1 MDVLPRI
8 TRQLVELFRGM
19 SLAQRATF
27 VAVPLLVFGGFAWL
41 LVANRP
47 DDFQA
52 VSFGKAFASD
62 ELSAAERALNQ
73 AGLTNYRREGRKLLA
88 PANQLDRYNAAL
100 VEFDA
105 VPADL
110 GTQMLKQFESLGPFT
125 TDRQRQEMKEALLLQ
140 ELRRMIEAVPD
151 IEHARV
157 AVANSGR
164 RVSFGQKPRVTANV
178 TVKPRAGR
186 ELSSRLV
193 ASLRQA
199 VASMVPDLSPV
210 DVTVFDVARGQ
221 AHTGEATGDA
231 SDSHLIQRVREFTR
245 QYEQQIQKALA
256 FIPQA
261 VVAVHVDVDNLKSSV
276 TRNERTRVR
285 SESQPVAN
293 RPESRLPAV
302 FEEERSP
309 FEMEATS
316 QTTAFR
322 GVESAYHEAVPGQRE
337 PSDEPFELEPLS
349 TRKWSDEIVP
359 AGHADVRREVSEK
372 QLLAAMPRAV
382 QVSVSIPRDYYRD
395 VAARRRSQG
404 EQNEARLDLDA
415 IEEDVIAKV
424 ERTVGRLIPAGSPHE
439 AISVTSVDRL
449 ETETPEPTLT
459 MNEQL
464 LVVAQ
469 RHGGS
474 VALSLLAVWALW
486 MLTRLTARPTQT
498 IEHSNSREPS
508 ATMTHFDSSNIAPV
522 TMSPPEPV
530 PLKAAPI
537 KPKAPQPLLASS
549 QLCDEIRSLAES
561 DPATAAAVLGR
572 WLAEA
577 NV

>member
-8 TRQLVELFRGM
+8 TRQLVELFRAM
-19 SLAQRATF
+19 SLVQRATF
-27 VAVPLLVFGGFAWL
+27 VAVPLLMLGGFAWL

-47 DDFQA
+47 NDFQA

-105 VPADL
+105 VPSDL
-110 GTQMLKQFESLGPFT
+110 GSQMLKQFESLGPFT

-199 VASMVPDLSPV
+199 VASMVPDLTPT

-221 AHTGEATGDA
+221 AYAGESTDDPL
-231 SDSHLIQRVREFTR
+231 DSQLIQRVREFTR
-245 QYEQQIQKALA
+245 QYEQQIQKALT
-256 FIPQA
+256 FIPNA
-261 VVAVHVDVDNLKSSV
+261 SVAVHVDIDNLKSSV

-285 SESQPVAN
+285 GDSAPLAN
-293 RPESRLPAV
+293 RPGTIQPMSFA
-302 FEEERSP
+302 EEPTPHASG
-309 FEMEATS
+309 
-316 QTTAFR
+316 FR
-322 GVESAYHEAVPGQRE
+322 GETNIEAVGH
-337 PSDEPFELEPLS
+337 SDVL
-349 TRKWSDEIVP
+349 
-359 AGHADVRREVSEK
+359 REVSEK

-382 QVSVSIPRDYYRD
+382 QVSVSIPRDYYRA
-395 VAARRRSQG
+395 VAARRKTQG
-404 EQNEARLDLDA
+404 EQNAARMDLGT
-415 IEEDVIAKV
+415 IEEEVLAKV
-424 ERTVGRLIPAGSPHE
+424 ERTVARLIPANSPHE
-439 AISVTSVDRL
+439 AISVTTVDRL
-449 ETETPEPTLT
+449 PNESPEPTLT
-459 MNEQL
+459 TGEQF
-464 LVVAQ
+464 LVLAQ

-474 VALSLLAVWALW
+474 CVLGLFAVWALW
-486 MLTRLTARPTQT
+486 MLTRLSSQPPRAA
-498 IEHSNSREPS
+498 EPS
-508 ATMTHFDSSNIAPV
+508 STESIEPRHEFASPEPLFAPV
-522 TMSPPEPV
+522 PATPSPSTKPV
-530 PLKAAPI
+530 TA
-537 KPKAPQPLLASS
+537 KPKTLESTTASS
-549 QLCDEIRSLAES
+549 ALRDDIRNLAES
-561 DPATAAAVLGR
+561 DPATAASVLGR

-577 NV
+577 NA

>member
-27 VAVPLLVFGGFAWL
+27 VAVPLLVMGGFAWL

-47 DDFQA
+47 EDFQA
-52 VSFGKAFASD
+52 VSFGKAFASE
-62 ELSAAERALNQ
+62 ELSTAERALNQ

-221 AHTGEATGDA
+221 AHSGEATGDA
-231 SDSHLIQRVREFTR
+231 SDSHLIQRVRDFTR

-285 SESQPVAN
+285 DDSSSVSA
-293 RPESRLPAV
+293 RPASRRQTL
-302 FEEERSP
+302 FEDEG
-309 FEMEATS
+309 TS
-316 QTTAFR
+316 QVTAFR
-322 GVESAYHEAVPGQRE
+322 GIEPAFHETDAEAVPQQFE
-337 PSDEPFELEPLS
+337 PTLDFPGTS
-349 TRKWSDEIVP
+349 EIVP
-359 AGHADVRREVSEK
+359 AGHSDVQREVSEK

-395 VAARRRSQG
+395 VSARRRSQG

-424 ERTVGRLIPAGSPHE
+424 ERTVGRLIPASSPHE

-449 ETETPEPTLT
+449 VSDTPEPTLT

-464 LVVAQ
+464 LVIAQ

-474 VALSLLAVWALW
+474 VALSLFAVWALW

-498 IEHSNSREPS
+498 IEHSTSRAPS
-508 ATMTHFDSSNIAPV
+508 VTTAHFDSSSITPV
-522 TMSPPEPV
+522 TVPPLEPV
-530 PLKAAPI
+530 PIKPAPTR
-537 KPKAPQPLLASS
+537 PKAPQPLLAAT
-549 QLCDEIRSLAES
+549 QLCDEIRSLTES

-577 NV
+577 NA

>member
-41 LVANRP
+41 LFANQP
-47 DDFQA
+47 DGFQA
-52 VSFGKAFASD
+52 VSFGKAFASE

-199 VASMVPDLSPV
+199 VASMVPDLSPA

-221 AHTGEATGDA
+221 AHSGEATGDA

-285 SESQPVAN
+285 GDSQPVFHRQALP
-293 RPESRLPAV
+293 RPTIFEDES
-302 FEEERSP
+302 
-309 FEMEATS
+309 TS
-316 QTTAFR
+316 QVTAFR
-322 GVESAYHEAVPGQRE
+322 GVEPAFHETDAETVPQQFEPTTDVHGQ
-337 PSDEPFELEPLS
+337 SDV
-349 TRKWSDEIVP
+349 VP
-359 AGHADVRREVSEK
+359 AGHSDVQREVSEK

-395 VAARRRSQG
+395 VAARRRAQG
-404 EQNEARLDLDA
+404 EQSEARLDLDA

-449 ETETPEPTLT
+449 VSDTPEPMLT

-464 LVVAQ
+464 LVLAQ

-474 VALSLLAVWALW
+474 IGLSLLAVWALW
-486 MLTRLTARPTQT
+486 MLTRLTVRPPRT
-498 IEHSNSREPS
+498 IEPPPSLETAPASHDIKSPSITPPNTAPLEPR
-508 ATMTHFDSSNIAPV
+508 
-522 TMSPPEPV
+522 
-530 PLKAAPI
+530 PLKSRIPESVPAA
-537 KPKAPQPLLASS
+537 LTLR
-549 QLCDEIRSLAES
+549 DDIRNLAES

-572 WLAEA
+572 WLTEA

>member
-27 VAVPLLVFGGFAWL
+27 VAVPLLVFGGLAWL

-199 VASMVPDLSPV
+199 VASMVPDLSPA

-221 AHTGEATGDA
+221 AHSGEATGDA

-285 SESQPVAN
+285 GDSSSVSARPV
-293 RPESRLPAV
+293 SRRQTL
-302 FEEERSP
+302 FEDEG
-309 FEMEATS
+309 TS
-316 QTTAFR
+316 QVTAFR
-322 GVESAYHEAVPGQRE
+322 GIEPAFHETDAERHDAEAVPQQFE
-337 PSDEPFELEPLS
+337 PTLDFLDTS
-349 TRKWSDEIVP
+349 EIVP
-359 AGHADVRREVSEK
+359 AGHSDVQREVSEK

-395 VAARRRSQG
+395 VSARRRSQG

-439 AISVTSVDRL
+439 AISVTSVDRFVSD
-449 ETETPEPTLT
+449 TPEPTLT

-464 LVVAQ
+464 LVIAQ

-474 VALSLLAVWALW
+474 VALSLFAVWALW

-498 IEHSNSREPS
+498 IEYSTSRAPS
-508 ATMTHFDSSNIAPV
+508 ATTAHFDSSSIAP
-522 TMSPPEPV
+522 PLEPV
-530 PLKAAPI
+530 PI
-537 KPKAPQPLLASS
+537 KPAPLKPQAPQPLLAAS
-549 QLCDEIRSLAES
+549 QLCDEIRSLTES

-577 NV
+577 NA

>member
-8 TRQLVELFRGM
+8 TRQLVELFRAM
-19 SLAQRATF
+19 SFVQRATF
-27 VAVPLLVFGGFAWL
+27 VAVPLLMLGGFAWL

-47 DDFQA
+47 NDFQA

-73 AGLTNYRREGRKLLA
+73 AGLTNYRRDGRKLLA

-105 VPADL
+105 VPSDL
-110 GTQMLKQFESLGPFT
+110 GSQMLKQFESLGPFT

-199 VASMVPDLSPV
+199 VASMVPDLTPT

-221 AHTGEATGDA
+221 AYTGESTDDPL
-231 SDSHLIQRVREFTR
+231 DSQLIQRVREFTR
-245 QYEQQIQKALA
+245 QYEQQIQKALT
-256 FIPQA
+256 FIPNA
-261 VVAVHVDVDNLKSSV
+261 SVAVHVDIDNLKSSV

-285 SESQPVAN
+285 GDSVPVAN
-293 RPESRLPAV
+293 RPGSIQPMSYADEPTPHA
-302 FEEERSP
+302 
-309 FEMEATS
+309 AD
-316 QTTAFR
+316 R
-322 GVESAYHEAVPGQRE
+322 GVGFQPARPLPHGALRVTRDGSVGSENDGQVGNL
-337 PSDEPFELEPLS
+337 PHGHSDVL
-349 TRKWSDEIVP
+349 
-359 AGHADVRREVSEK
+359 REVSEQ

-382 QVSVSIPRDYYRD
+382 QVSVSIPRDYYRA
-395 VAARRRSQG
+395 VAARRKTQG
-404 EQNEARLDLDA
+404 EQNATRLDLGT
-415 IEEDVIAKV
+415 IEEEVLAKV
-424 ERTVGRLIPAGSPHE
+424 ERTVARLIPAGSPHE
-439 AISVTSVDRL
+439 AISATTVDRL
-449 ETETPEPTLT
+449 PNESPEPTLT
-459 MNEQL
+459 AGEQL
-464 LVVAQ
+464 FILAQ
-469 RHGGS
+469 RNGGS
-474 VALSLLAVWALW
+474 VALALFAVWALW
-486 MLTRLTARPTQT
+486 MLTRL
-498 IEHSNSREPS
+498 
-508 ATMTHFDSSNIAPV
+508 SSQSTRVTEQAPV
-522 TMSPPEPV
+522 SEPPLATNDISMPAEIPVVEPAKLKPRVPEPTT
-530 PLKAAPI
+530 
-537 KPKAPQPLLASS
+537 ASTS
-549 QLCDEIRSLAES
+549 LRDDIRNLAES
-561 DPATAAAVLGR
+561 DPATAASVLGR

-577 NV
+577 NA

>member
-8 TRQLVELFRGM
+8 TRQLVELFRAM
-19 SLAQRATF
+19 SLVQRATF
-27 VAVPLLVFGGFAWL
+27 VAVPLLMLGGFAWL

-47 DDFQA
+47 DDFRA

-105 VPADL
+105 VPSDL
-110 GTQMLKQFESLGPFT
+110 GSQMLKQFESLGPFT

-199 VASMVPDLSPV
+199 VASMVPDLTPT

-221 AHTGEATGDA
+221 AYAGESTDDPL
-231 SDSHLIQRVREFTR
+231 DSHLIQRVREFTR
-245 QYEQQIQKALA
+245 QYEQQIQKALT
-256 FIPQA
+256 FIPNA
-261 VVAVHVDVDNLKSSV
+261 NVAVHVDIDNLKSSV

-285 SESQPVAN
+285 GDSTPVAN
-293 RPESRLPAV
+293 RPASILPMSYAD
-302 FEEERSP
+302 EPTPHAAS
-309 FEMEATS
+309 
-316 QTTAFR
+316 FR
-322 GVESAYHEAVPGQRE
+322 GENNVEN
-337 PSDEPFELEPLS
+337 
-349 TRKWSDEIVP
+349 
-359 AGHADVRREVSEK
+359 AGHSDVRHEVSEK

-395 VAARRRSQG
+395 VAARRKGQG
-404 EQNEARLDLDA
+404 EQNAARLNLDT
-415 IEEDVIAKV
+415 IEEEVLAKV
-424 ERTVGRLIPAGSPHE
+424 ERTVVRLIPAGSSHE
-439 AISVTSVDRL
+439 AISVTTVDRL
-449 ETETPEPTLT
+449 PTDSPEPILT
-459 MNEQL
+459 ATEQF
-464 LVVAQ
+464 LVLAQ

-474 VALSLLAVWALW
+474 CALGLFAVWALW
-486 MLTRLTARPTQT
+486 MLTRLSSQPIRAT
-498 IEHSNSREPS
+498 EPPPS
-508 ATMTHFDSSNIAPV
+508 
-522 TMSPPEPV
+522 PEPV
-530 PLKAAPI
+530 PVSHDIPSTEPP
-537 KPKAPQPLLASS
+537 KPKPRVPEPATASS
-549 QLCDEIRSLAES
+549 SLRDDIRNLAES
-561 DPATAAAVLGR
+561 DPATAASVLGR

-577 NV
+577 NA

>member
-8 TRQLVELFRGM
+8 TRQLVELFRAM
-19 SLAQRATF
+19 SLVQRATF
-27 VAVPLLVFGGFAWL
+27 VAVPLLMFGGFAWL
-41 LVANRP
+41 LVGNRL

-52 VSFGKAFASD
+52 VSFGKVFASD

-105 VPADL
+105 VPSDL
-110 GTQMLKQFESLGPFT
+110 GSQMLKQFESLGPFT

-199 VASMVPDLSPV
+199 VASMVPDLNAA

-221 AHTGEATGDA
+221 TYSGEATDDPL
-231 SDSHLIQRVREFTR
+231 DSQLIRRVREFTR
-245 QYEQQIQKALA
+245 QYEQQIQKALT
-256 FIPQA
+256 FIPNA
-261 VVAVHVDVDNLKSSV
+261 SVAVHVDLDNLKSSV

-285 SESQPVAN
+285 GDSNPTDF
-293 RPESRLPAV
+293 RLRT
-302 FEEERSP
+302 FEPIS
-309 FEMEATS
+309 FA
-316 QTTAFR
+316 
-322 GVESAYHEAVPGQRE
+322 
-337 PSDEPFELEPLS
+337 DEPTPHAADRGAGFQPANPQPHGALRVNRDGSLGSLGDGQVGNLPHEN
-349 TRKWSDEIVP
+349 SDVQ
-359 AGHADVRREVSEK
+359 REVSEQ

-382 QVSVSIPRDYYRD
+382 QVSVSIPREYYRH
-395 VAARRRSQG
+395 VAASRKTQG
-404 EQNEARLDLDA
+404 EKKDARLNLDT
-415 IEEDVIAKV
+415 IEEELISKV
-424 ERTVGRLIPAGSPHE
+424 ERTVARLIPANSPHE
-439 AISVTSVDRL
+439 AISVTTVDRL
-449 ETETPEPTLT
+449 PTESSEPPLT
-459 MNEQL
+459 ANEQL
-464 LVVAQ
+464 LVLAQ

-474 VALSLLAVWALW
+474 CALCLFAIWALW
-486 MLTRLTARPTQT
+486 MLTRLSSQPSRAAKPSSTAPL
-498 IEHSNSREPS
+498 EPRHEF
-508 ATMTHFDSSNIAPV
+508 T
-522 TMSPPEPV
+522 PPEPL
-530 PLKAAPI
+530 PAPAPMAPSPSI
-537 KPKAPQPLLASS
+537 KPVAPQLRTPEPMTASS
-549 QLCDEIRSLAES
+549 SLRDDIRNLAES
-561 DPATAAAVLGR
+561 DPATVASVLGR

-577 NV
+577 NA

>member
-27 VAVPLLVFGGFAWL
+27 VAVPLLVIGGFAWL

-199 VASMVPDLSPV
+199 VASMVPDLSPA

-221 AHTGEATGDA
+221 AHSGEAIGDA

-285 SESQPVAN
+285 SDSTPVAN
-293 RPESRLPAV
+293 RPASLRPTI
-302 FEEERSP
+302 FEDEGT
-309 FEMEATS
+309 A
-316 QTTAFR
+316 QVTAFR
-322 GVESAYHEAVPGQRE
+322 GIEPAFHEAGADRRDAEAVPQQFEPTINVRG
-337 PSDEPFELEPLS
+337 PSDV
-349 TRKWSDEIVP
+349 VP
-359 AGHADVRREVSEK
+359 AGHSDVQREVSEK

-395 VAARRRSQG
+395 VAARRKSQG
-404 EQNEARLDLDA
+404 EQNQVRLDLDT

-449 ETETPEPTLT
+449 VSDTPEPTLT

-464 LVVAQ
+464 LVIAQ

-474 VALSLLAVWALW
+474 VALSLFAVWALW

-498 IEHSNSREPS
+498 LEHSTSRDP
-508 ATMTHFDSSNIAPV
+508 AVTTTHFDSSSIAPV
-522 TMSPPEPV
+522 TVPPLEAV
-530 PLKAAPI
+530 PIRPAPI
-537 KPKAPQPLLASS
+537 KPKAPQPLLAAS

>member
-8 TRQLVELFRGM
+8 TRQLVELFRAM
-19 SLAQRATF
+19 SFVQRATF
-27 VAVPLLVFGGFAWL
+27 VAVPLLMLGGFAWL

-47 DDFQA
+47 NDFQA

-105 VPADL
+105 VPSDL
-110 GTQMLKQFESLGPFT
+110 GSQMLKQFESLGPFT

-199 VASMVPDLSPV
+199 VASMVPDLTPT

-221 AHTGEATGDA
+221 AYAGESTDDPL
-231 SDSHLIQRVREFTR
+231 DSQLIQRVREFTR
-245 QYEQQIQKALA
+245 QYEQQIQKALT
-256 FIPQA
+256 FIPNA
-261 VVAVHVDVDNLKSSV
+261 SVAVHVDIDNLKSSV

-285 SESQPVAN
+285 GDSTPVSNRPASILPMSYADDPTDRGAGFLPAAPLMHEALRAN
-293 RPESRLPAV
+293 RDVFVGAESDGQVGNLPH
-302 FEEERSP
+302 
-309 FEMEATS
+309 
-316 QTTAFR
+316 
-322 GVESAYHEAVPGQRE
+322 G
-337 PSDEPFELEPLS
+337 PSDVL
-349 TRKWSDEIVP
+349 
-359 AGHADVRREVSEK
+359 REVSEQ

-382 QVSVSIPRDYYRD
+382 QVSVSIPRDYYRAI
-395 VAARRRSQG
+395 AARRKTQG
-404 EQNEARLDLDA
+404 EQNAARLNLDT
-415 IEEDVIAKV
+415 IEEEVLAKV
-424 ERTVGRLIPAGSPHE
+424 ERTVARLIPAGSPHE
-439 AISVTSVDRL
+439 AISVTTVDRL
-449 ETETPEPTLT
+449 PNESPEPTFT
-459 MNEQL
+459 ATEQF
-464 LVVAQ
+464 LVLAQ
-469 RHGGS
+469 RQGGS
-474 VALSLLAVWALW
+474 CALGLFAVWALW
-486 MLTRLTARPTQT
+486 MLTRLSSSPTRAAEQT
-498 IEHSNSREPS
+498 PISEPPS
-508 ATMTHFDSSNIAPV
+508 ASHDIPAIEPPTPKPRV
-522 TMSPPEPV
+522 PEPV
-530 PLKAAPI
+530 SA
-537 KPKAPQPLLASS
+537 ASS
-549 QLCDEIRSLAES
+549 LRDDIRNLAES
-561 DPATAAAVLGR
+561 DPATAASVLGR

-577 NV
+577 NA

>member
-41 LVANRP
+41 LVANQP
-47 DDFQA
+47 DGFQA

-221 AHTGEATGDA
+221 AHSGEATGDA

-285 SESQPVAN
+285 SDSTPVAN
-293 RPESRLPAV
+293 RPASLRPTI
-302 FEEERSP
+302 FEDEGT
-309 FEMEATS
+309 A
-316 QTTAFR
+316 QVTAFR
-322 GVESAYHEAVPGQRE
+322 GIEPAFHEAGADRRDAEAVPQQFEPTINVRG
-337 PSDEPFELEPLS
+337 PSDV
-349 TRKWSDEIVP
+349 VP
-359 AGHADVRREVSEK
+359 AGHSDVQREVSEK

-395 VAARRRSQG
+395 VAARRKSQG
-404 EQNEARLDLDA
+404 EQNQVRLDLDT

-449 ETETPEPTLT
+449 VSDTPEPTLT

-464 LVVAQ
+464 LVIAQ

-474 VALSLLAVWALW
+474 VALSLFAVWALW

-498 IEHSNSREPS
+498 LEHSTSRDP
-508 ATMTHFDSSNIAPV
+508 AVTTTHFDSSSIAPV
-522 TMSPPEPV
+522 TVPPLEAV
-530 PLKAAPI
+530 PIRPAPI
-537 KPKAPQPLLASS
+537 KPKAPQPLLAAS

>member
-8 TRQLVELFRGM
+8 TRQLVELFRAM
-19 SLAQRATF
+19 SLVQRATF
-27 VAVPLLVFGGFAWL
+27 VAVPLLMLGGFAWL

-105 VPADL
+105 VPSDL
-110 GTQMLKQFESLGPFT
+110 GSQMLKQFESLGPFT

-199 VASMVPDLSPV
+199 VASMVPDLNAT

-221 AHTGEATGDA
+221 TYSGESTDDPL
-231 SDSHLIQRVREFTR
+231 DSQLIQRVREFTR

-256 FIPQA
+256 FIPNA
-261 VVAVHVDVDNLKSSV
+261 SVAVHVDIDNLKSSV

-285 SESQPVAN
+285 GDSTPVAN
-293 RPESRLPAV
+293 RPASILPMSYADD
-302 FEEERSP
+302 P
-309 FEMEATS
+309 TPHATD
-316 QTTAFR
+316 R
-322 GVESAYHEAVPGQRE
+322 GAGFQPANPQPYGALRVNRDGS
-337 PSDEPFELEPLS
+337 PSDGQVGNLPHEN
-349 TRKWSDEIVP
+349 SDVL
-359 AGHADVRREVSEK
+359 REVSEK

-382 QVSVSIPRDYYRD
+382 QVSVSIPREYYRD
-395 VAARRRSQG
+395 VAARRKAQG
-404 EQNEARLDLDA
+404 EQNAARLNLDT
-415 IEEDVIAKV
+415 IEEEVLAKV
-424 ERTVGRLIPAGSPHE
+424 ERTVARLIPANSPHE
-439 AISVTSVDRL
+439 AISVTTVDRL
-449 ETETPEPTLT
+449 PNESPEPTLT
-459 MNEQL
+459 AIEQF
-464 LVVAQ
+464 LVLAQ

-474 VALSLLAVWALW
+474 CALGLFAVWALW
-486 MLTRLTARPTQT
+486 MLTRLSSQPSRAAEPSSTAPLEPRHEFTPPEPLFAPVPATPSPSTKPVTARPRTL
-498 IEHSNSREPS
+498 EP
-508 ATMTHFDSSNIAPV
+508 TT
-522 TMSPPEPV
+522 
-530 PLKAAPI
+530 
-537 KPKAPQPLLASS
+537 ASS
-549 QLCDEIRSLAES
+549 TLRDDLRNLAES
-561 DPATAAAVLGR
+561 DPATAASVLGR

-577 NV
+577 NA

>member
-8 TRQLVELFRGM
+8 TRQLVELFRAM
-19 SLAQRATF
+19 SFVQRATF
-27 VAVPLLVFGGFAWL
+27 VAVPLLMLGGFAWL

-47 DDFQA
+47 NDFQA

-105 VPADL
+105 VPSDL
-110 GTQMLKQFESLGPFT
+110 GSQMLKQFESLGPFT

-199 VASMVPDLSPV
+199 VASMVPDLTPT
-210 DVTVFDVARGQ
+210 DVTIFDVARGQ
-221 AHTGEATGDA
+221 AYAGESTDDPL
-231 SDSHLIQRVREFTR
+231 DSQLIQRVREFTR
-245 QYEQQIQKALA
+245 QYEQQIQKALT
-256 FIPQA
+256 FIPNA
-261 VVAVHVDVDNLKSSV
+261 SVAVHVDIDNLRSSV

-285 SESQPVAN
+285 GDSVPMAN
-293 RPESRLPAV
+293 RPGSIQPMSYADEPTPHA
-302 FEEERSP
+302 
-309 FEMEATS
+309 AG
-316 QTTAFR
+316 FR
-322 GVESAYHEAVPGQRE
+322 GESNIESSGN
-337 PSDEPFELEPLS
+337 SDVL
-349 TRKWSDEIVP
+349 
-359 AGHADVRREVSEK
+359 REVSEK

-382 QVSVSIPRDYYRD
+382 QVSVSIPRDYYRA
-395 VAARRRSQG
+395 VAARRKTQG
-404 EQNEARLDLDA
+404 EQNAARMDLGT
-415 IEEDVIAKV
+415 IEEEVISKV
-424 ERTVGRLIPAGSPHE
+424 ERTVARLIPANSPHE
-439 AISVTSVDRL
+439 AISVTTVDRL
-449 ETETPEPTLT
+449 PSESPEPTLT
-459 MNEQL
+459 AAEQF
-464 LVVAQ
+464 LVMAQ

-474 VALSLLAVWALW
+474 CALGLFAVWALW
-486 MLTRLTARPTQT
+486 MLTRLSSQT
-498 IEHSNSREPS
+498 VRTTEQ
-508 ATMTHFDSSNIAPV
+508 APV
-522 TMSPPEPV
+522 TEPP
-530 PLKAAPI
+530 
-537 KPKAPQPLLASS
+537 LASNDF
-549 QLCDEIRSLAES
+549 QMQVEIPVVESLKSKPRVSDPTAASTSLRDDIRNLTES
-561 DPATAAAVLGR
+561 DPATAASVLGR

-577 NV
+577 NA

>member
-1 MDVLPRI
+1 
-8 TRQLVELFRGM
+8 M

-27 VAVPLLVFGGFAWL
+27 VALPLLVIGGFAWL

-199 VASMVPDLSPV
+199 VASMVPDLSPA

-221 AHTGEATGDA
+221 AHSGEAIGDA

-285 SESQPVAN
+285 SDSTPVAN
-293 RPESRLPAV
+293 RPASLRPTI
-302 FEEERSP
+302 FEDEGT
-309 FEMEATS
+309 A
-316 QTTAFR
+316 QVTAFR
-322 GVESAYHEAVPGQRE
+322 GIEPAFHEAGADRRDAEAVPQQFEPTINVRG
-337 PSDEPFELEPLS
+337 PSDV
-349 TRKWSDEIVP
+349 VP
-359 AGHADVRREVSEK
+359 AGHSDVQREVSEK

-395 VAARRRSQG
+395 VAARRKSQG
-404 EQNEARLDLDA
+404 EQNQVRLDLDT

-449 ETETPEPTLT
+449 VSDTPEPTLT

-464 LVVAQ
+464 LVIAQ

-474 VALSLLAVWALW
+474 VALSLFAVWALW

-498 IEHSNSREPS
+498 LEHSTSRDP
-508 ATMTHFDSSNIAPV
+508 AVTTTHFDSSSIAPV
-522 TMSPPEPV
+522 TVPPLEAV
-530 PLKAAPI
+530 PIRPAPI
-537 KPKAPQPLLASS
+537 KPKAPQPLLAAS

>member
-1 MDVLPRI
+1 M
-8 TRQLVELFRGM
+8 
-19 SLAQRATF
+19 
-27 VAVPLLVFGGFAWL
+27 
-41 LVANRP
+41 
-47 DDFQA
+47 
-52 VSFGKAFASD
+52 
-62 ELSAAERALNQ
+62 
-73 AGLTNYRREGRKLLA
+73 
-88 PANQLDRYNAAL
+88 
-100 VEFDA
+100 
-105 VPADL
+105 
-110 GTQMLKQFESLGPFT
+110 
-125 TDRQRQEMKEALLLQ
+125 LQ

-164 RVSFGQKPRVTANV
+164 RASFGQKPRVTANV

-199 VASMVPDLSPV
+199 VASMVPDLSPA

-221 AHTGEATGDA
+221 AHSGEATGDA

-285 SESQPVAN
+285 GDSSSVSARPV
-293 RPESRLPAV
+293 SRRQTL
-302 FEEERSP
+302 FEDEG
-309 FEMEATS
+309 TS
-316 QTTAFR
+316 QVTAFR
-322 GVESAYHEAVPGQRE
+322 GIEPAFHETDAERHDAEAVPQQFE
-337 PSDEPFELEPLS
+337 PTLDFLGTS
-349 TRKWSDEIVP
+349 EIVP
-359 AGHADVRREVSEK
+359 AGHSDVQREVSEK

-395 VAARRRSQG
+395 VSARRRSQG

-439 AISVTSVDRL
+439 AISVTSVDRFVSD
-449 ETETPEPTLT
+449 TPEPTLT

-464 LVVAQ
+464 LVITQ

-474 VALSLLAVWALW
+474 VALSLFAVWALW

-498 IEHSNSREPS
+498 IEYSTSRAPS
-508 ATMTHFDSSNIAPV
+508 ATTAHFDSSSIAPV
-522 TMSPPEPV
+522 TAPPLEPV
-530 PLKAAPI
+530 PI
-537 KPKAPQPLLASS
+537 KPAPLKPQAPQPLLAAS

-577 NV
+577 NA

>member
-221 AHTGEATGDA
+221 AHTGDAREEAG
-231 SDSHLIQRVREFTR
+231 DSHLIQRVREFTR

-261 VVAVHVDVDNLKSSV
+261 VVTVHVDVDNLKSSV
-276 TRNERTRVR
+276 TRLERTRVR
-285 SESQPVAN
+285 DDSRPVAN
-293 RPESRLPAV
+293 RSASLLPAV
-302 FEEERSP
+302 FEEDRRP

-322 GVESAYHEAVPGQRE
+322 GIESADHEAVPGQRE
-337 PSDEPFELEPLS
+337 PSEEPFELEPLS
-349 TRKWSDEIVP
+349 KRNWSNKIVS

-395 VAARRRSQG
+395 VATRRRSQG
-404 EQNEARLDLDA
+404 EQNEARLDLDT

-424 ERTVGRLIPAGSPHE
+424 ERTVGRLIPAGSPPE
-439 AISVTSVDRL
+439 AVSVTSVDRL
-449 ETETPEPTLT
+449 ETDSPEPTLT

-464 LVVAQ
+464 MVLAQ
-469 RHGGS
+469 RHAGS
-474 VALSLLAVWALW
+474 VSLSLLAIWALW
-486 MLTRLTARPTQT
+486 MLTRLTVRPTQT
-498 IEHSNSREPS
+498 IESTASRELS
-508 ATMTHFDSSNIAPV
+508 VTVTHFDSSSIAPAIV
-522 TMSPPEPV
+522 SPPEPA
-530 PLKAAPI
+530 PIKPAPI
-537 KPKAPQPLLASS
+537 KPKAPQPLLAAS
-549 QLCDEIRSLAES
+549 QLSDEIRSLAES

-577 NV
+577 NA

>member
-1 MDVLPRI
+1 
-8 TRQLVELFRGM
+8 
-19 SLAQRATF
+19 
-27 VAVPLLVFGGFAWL
+27 
-41 LVANRP
+41 
-47 DDFQA
+47 
-52 VSFGKAFASD
+52 
-62 ELSAAERALNQ
+62 
-73 AGLTNYRREGRKLLA
+73 
-88 PANQLDRYNAAL
+88 
-100 VEFDA
+100 
-105 VPADL
+105 
-110 GTQMLKQFESLGPFT
+110 
-125 TDRQRQEMKEALLLQ
+125 
-140 ELRRMIEAVPD
+140 
-151 IEHARV
+151 
-157 AVANSGR
+157 
-164 RVSFGQKPRVTANV
+164 
-178 TVKPRAGR
+178 
-186 ELSSRLV
+186 
-193 ASLRQA
+193 
-199 VASMVPDLSPV
+199 
-210 DVTVFDVARGQ
+210 
-221 AHTGEATGDA
+221 
-231 SDSHLIQRVREFTR
+231 
-245 QYEQQIQKALA
+245 
-256 FIPQA
+256 
-261 VVAVHVDVDNLKSSV
+261 
-276 TRNERTRVR
+276 
-285 SESQPVAN
+285 
-293 RPESRLPAV
+293 
-302 FEEERSP
+302 
-309 FEMEATS
+309 MEATS

-349 TRKWSDEIVP
+349 TRKWSNEIVP

-537 KPKAPQPLLASS
+537 KPEAPQPLLASS

>member
-8 TRQLVELFRGM
+8 TRQLVELFRAM
-19 SLAQRATF
+19 SLVQRATF
-27 VAVPLLVFGGFAWL
+27 VAVPLLMFGGFAWL

-105 VPADL
+105 VPSDL
-110 GTQMLKQFESLGPFT
+110 GSQMLKQFESLGPFT

-199 VASMVPDLSPV
+199 VASMVPDLNAT

-221 AHTGEATGDA
+221 TYSGESTDDPL
-231 SDSHLIQRVREFTR
+231 DSQLIQRVREFTR

-256 FIPQA
+256 FIPNA
-261 VVAVHVDVDNLKSSV
+261 SVAVHVDIDNLKSSV

-285 SESQPVAN
+285 GDSTPVAN
-293 RPESRLPAV
+293 RPASILPMSYADD
-302 FEEERSP
+302 P
-309 FEMEATS
+309 TPHATD
-316 QTTAFR
+316 R
-322 GVESAYHEAVPGQRE
+322 GAGFQPANPQPYGALRVNRDGS
-337 PSDEPFELEPLS
+337 PSDGQVGNLPHEN
-349 TRKWSDEIVP
+349 SDVL
-359 AGHADVRREVSEK
+359 REVSEK

-382 QVSVSIPRDYYRD
+382 QVSVSIPREYYRD
-395 VAARRRSQG
+395 VAARRKAQG
-404 EQNEARLDLDA
+404 EQNAARLNLDT
-415 IEEDVIAKV
+415 IEEEVLAKV
-424 ERTVGRLIPAGSPHE
+424 ERTVARLIPANSPHE
-439 AISVTSVDRL
+439 AISVTTVDRL
-449 ETETPEPTLT
+449 PNESPEPTLT
-459 MNEQL
+459 AIEQF
-464 LVVAQ
+464 LVLAQ

-474 VALSLLAVWALW
+474 CALGLFAVWALW
-486 MLTRLTARPTQT
+486 MLTRLSSQPSRAAEPSSTAPLEPRHEFTPPEPLFAPVPATPSPSTKPVTARPRTL
-498 IEHSNSREPS
+498 EP
-508 ATMTHFDSSNIAPV
+508 TT
-522 TMSPPEPV
+522 
-530 PLKAAPI
+530 
-537 KPKAPQPLLASS
+537 ASS
-549 QLCDEIRSLAES
+549 TLRDDLRNLAES
-561 DPATAAAVLGR
+561 DPATAASVLGR

-577 NV
+577 NA

>member
-27 VAVPLLVFGGFAWL
+27 VAVPLLVIGGFAWL

-186 ELSSRLV
+186 ELYSRLV

-199 VASMVPDLSPV
+199 VASMVPDLSPA

-221 AHTGEATGDA
+221 AHSGEAIGDA

-285 SESQPVAN
+285 SDSTPVAN
-293 RPESRLPAV
+293 RPASLRPTI
-302 FEEERSP
+302 FEDEGT
-309 FEMEATS
+309 A
-316 QTTAFR
+316 QVTAFR
-322 GVESAYHEAVPGQRE
+322 GIEPAFHEAGADRRDAEAVPQQFEPTINVRG
-337 PSDEPFELEPLS
+337 PSDV
-349 TRKWSDEIVP
+349 VP
-359 AGHADVRREVSEK
+359 AGHSDVQREVSEK

-395 VAARRRSQG
+395 VAARRKSQG
-404 EQNEARLDLDA
+404 EQNQVRLDLDT

-449 ETETPEPTLT
+449 VSDTPEPTLT

-464 LVVAQ
+464 LVIAQ

-474 VALSLLAVWALW
+474 VALSLFAVWALW

-498 IEHSNSREPS
+498 LEHSTSRDP
-508 ATMTHFDSSNIAPV
+508 AVTTTHFDSSSIAPV
-522 TMSPPEPV
+522 TVPPLEAV
-530 PLKAAPI
+530 PIRPAPI
-537 KPKAPQPLLASS
+537 KPKAPQPLLAAS

>member
-8 TRQLVELFRGM
+8 TRQLVELFRAM
-19 SLAQRATF
+19 SLVQRATF
-27 VAVPLLVFGGFAWL
+27 VAVPLLMLGGFAWL

-47 DDFQA
+47 NDFQA

-105 VPADL
+105 VPSDL
-110 GTQMLKQFESLGPFT
+110 GSQMLKQFESLGPFT

-199 VASMVPDLSPV
+199 VASMVPDLTPT

-221 AHTGEATGDA
+221 AYAGESTDDPL
-231 SDSHLIQRVREFTR
+231 DSQLIQRVREFTR
-245 QYEQQIQKALA
+245 QYEQQIQKALT
-256 FIPQA
+256 FIPNA
-261 VVAVHVDVDNLKSSV
+261 SVAVHVDIDNLKSSV
-276 TRNERTRVR
+276 TRNERTRTR
-285 SESQPVAN
+285 GDSAPLAN
-293 RPESRLPAV
+293 RPGTIQPMSFA
-302 FEEERSP
+302 EEPTPHASG
-309 FEMEATS
+309 
-316 QTTAFR
+316 FR
-322 GVESAYHEAVPGQRE
+322 GETNIEAVGH
-337 PSDEPFELEPLS
+337 SDVL
-349 TRKWSDEIVP
+349 
-359 AGHADVRREVSEK
+359 REVSEK

-382 QVSVSIPRDYYRD
+382 QVSVSIPRDYYRA
-395 VAARRRSQG
+395 VAARRKTQG
-404 EQNEARLDLDA
+404 EQNAARMDLGT
-415 IEEDVIAKV
+415 IEEEVLAKV
-424 ERTVGRLIPAGSPHE
+424 ERTVARLIPANSPHE
-439 AISVTSVDRL
+439 AISVTTVDRL
-449 ETETPEPTLT
+449 PNESPEPTLT
-459 MNEQL
+459 TGEQF
-464 LVVAQ
+464 LVLAQ

-474 VALSLLAVWALW
+474 CVLGLFAVWALW
-486 MLTRLTARPTQT
+486 MLTRLSSQPPRAA
-498 IEHSNSREPS
+498 EPS
-508 ATMTHFDSSNIAPV
+508 SIESVEPRHEFASPEPLFAPV
-522 TMSPPEPV
+522 PATPSPSAKPV
-530 PLKAAPI
+530 TA
-537 KPKAPQPLLASS
+537 KPKTLESTTASS
-549 QLCDEIRSLAES
+549 ALRDDIRNLAES
-561 DPATAAAVLGR
+561 DPATAASVLGR

-577 NV
+577 NA

>member
-8 TRQLVELFRGM
+8 TRQLVELFRAM
-19 SLAQRATF
+19 SLVQRATF
-27 VAVPLLVFGGFAWL
+27 VAVPLLMLGGFAWL

-105 VPADL
+105 VPSDL
-110 GTQMLKQFESLGPFT
+110 GSQMLKQFESLGPFT

-199 VASMVPDLSPV
+199 VASMVPDLTPT

-221 AHTGEATGDA
+221 AYAGESTDDPL
-231 SDSHLIQRVREFTR
+231 DSHLIQRVREFTR

-256 FIPQA
+256 FIPNA
-261 VVAVHVDVDNLKSSV
+261 SVAVHVDIDNLKSSV

-285 SESQPVAN
+285 GDSTPVAN
-293 RPESRLPAV
+293 RPASILP
-302 FEEERSP
+302 
-309 FEMEATS
+309 TS
-316 QTTAFR
+316 YADEPTPHAADSGVGFQPARPQPHGTLR
-322 GVESAYHEAVPGQRE
+322 VNRDGSVESGNDGQVGNL
-337 PSDEPFELEPLS
+337 PHGHSDVL
-349 TRKWSDEIVP
+349 
-359 AGHADVRREVSEK
+359 REVSEK

-395 VAARRRSQG
+395 VAARRKVQG
-404 EQNEARLDLDA
+404 EQNAARLNLDT
-415 IEEDVIAKV
+415 IEEEVLAKV
-424 ERTVGRLIPAGSPHE
+424 ERTVARLIPVGSPHE
-439 AISVTSVDRL
+439 AISVTTVDRL
-449 ETETPEPTLT
+449 PNDSPEPTLT
-459 MNEQL
+459 SGEQF
-464 LVVAQ
+464 LVLAQ

-474 VALSLLAVWALW
+474 CALGLFAVWALW
-486 MLTRLTARPTQT
+486 MLTRLTPQP
-498 IEHSNSREPS
+498 SRATEQPPS
-508 ATMTHFDSSNIAPV
+508 AEPVPASHDIPV
-522 TMSPPEPV
+522 TEPPKSKPRVPEPV
-530 PLKAAPI
+530 S
-537 KPKAPQPLLASS
+537 ASS
-549 QLCDEIRSLAES
+549 SLRDDIRSLAES
-561 DPATAAAVLGR
+561 DPATAASVLSR

-577 NV
+577 NA

>member
-8 TRQLVELFRGM
+8 TRQLVELFRAM
-19 SLAQRATF
+19 SLVQRATF
-27 VAVPLLVFGGFAWL
+27 VAVPLLMLGGFAWL

-47 DDFQA
+47 NDFQA

-105 VPADL
+105 VPSDL
-110 GTQMLKQFESLGPFT
+110 GSQMLKQFESLGPFT

-199 VASMVPDLSPV
+199 VASMVPDLTPT

-221 AHTGEATGDA
+221 AYAGESTDDPL
-231 SDSHLIQRVREFTR
+231 DSQLIQRVREFTR
-245 QYEQQIQKALA
+245 QYEQQIQKALT
-256 FIPQA
+256 FIPNA
-261 VVAVHVDVDNLKSSV
+261 SVAVHVDIDNLKSSV
-276 TRNERTRVR
+276 TRNERTRTR
-285 SESQPVAN
+285 GDSAPLAN
-293 RPESRLPAV
+293 RPGTIQPMSFA
-302 FEEERSP
+302 EEPTPHASG
-309 FEMEATS
+309 
-316 QTTAFR
+316 FR
-322 GVESAYHEAVPGQRE
+322 GETNIEAVGH
-337 PSDEPFELEPLS
+337 SDVL
-349 TRKWSDEIVP
+349 
-359 AGHADVRREVSEK
+359 REVSEK

-382 QVSVSIPRDYYRD
+382 QVSVSIPRDYYRA
-395 VAARRRSQG
+395 VAARRKTQG
-404 EQNEARLDLDA
+404 EQNAARMDLGT
-415 IEEDVIAKV
+415 IEEEVLAKV
-424 ERTVGRLIPAGSPHE
+424 ERTVARLIPANSPHE
-439 AISVTSVDRL
+439 AISVTTVDRL
-449 ETETPEPTLT
+449 PNESPEPTLT
-459 MNEQL
+459 TGEQF
-464 LVVAQ
+464 LVLAQ

-474 VALSLLAVWALW
+474 CVLGLFAVWALW
-486 MLTRLTARPTQT
+486 MLTRLSSQPPRAA
-498 IEHSNSREPS
+498 EPS
-508 ATMTHFDSSNIAPV
+508 SIESVEPRHEFASPEPLFAPV
-522 TMSPPEPV
+522 PATPSPSTKPV
-530 PLKAAPI
+530 TA
-537 KPKAPQPLLASS
+537 KPKTLESTTASS
-549 QLCDEIRSLAES
+549 ALRDDIRNLAES
-561 DPATAAAVLGR
+561 DPATAASVLGR

-577 NV
+577 NA